1 MTTVM
6 PDLSFCAGFFSEVA
20 DADRAIAGLLAA
32 GFTREEIGVVCPENF
47 KGHFPS
53 EIWRAKPAST
63 YAPATIASGG
73 AIGAALGGLALAAT
87 TIVSGGA
94 ALLPGALVLVGG
106 GAIAG
111 SLSNL
116 IVSDGYHQGLDEY
129 YAQAVDLGKI
139 AVGVQL
145 TGGNMPERLTKAA
158 GILAAAG
165 ASPILPENDPAS
177 RVINQANYEA
187 EPSTR

>member
-1 MTTVM
+1 MTSVM
-6 PDLSFCAGFFSEVA
+6 SDLSFCAGFFSELA
-20 DADRAIAGLLAA
+20 DADRAIAGLLGA
-32 GFTREEIGVVCPENF
+32 GFTREDMGVVCPENF
-47 KGHFPS
+47 KSHFPA

-73 AIGAALGGLALAAT
+73 AIGAALGGLALAVT
-87 TIVSGGA
+87 TIATGGA
-94 ALLPGALVLVGG
+94 TLLPGALVLVGG

-111 SLSNL
+111 TLSNL

-129 YAQAVDLGKI
+129 YAQAADLGKI
-139 AVGVQL
+139 AVGVHL
-145 TGGNMPERLTKAA
+145 TGANIPERLTKAA

-165 ASPILPENDPAS
+165 AAPILPENDPAS
-177 RVINQANYEA
+177 RVINQTNYDT

>member
-1 MTTVM
+1 MTSVM
-6 PDLSFCAGFFSEVA
+6 PDLSFCAGFFSELA

-47 KGHFPS
+47 KSHFPP

-87 TIVSGGA
+87 TVVTGGA
-94 ALLPGALVLVGG
+94 SLLPGALVLVGG

-145 TGGNMPERLTKAA
+145 NGRNIPERLTKAA

-177 RVINQANYEA
+177 RVINQTNYEA